1 MFIPC
6 FYKKR
11 TQGRYCNIPETPDS
25 GTVTNTSYLRG
36 KYCSITDISIAQ
48 YFTDV
53 IKENKKVININWE
66 IIESDYPDDLER
78 ISI

>member
-1 MFIPC
+1 MLIPHFC
-6 FYKKR
+6 KKR

-25 GTVTNTSYLRG
+25 GTVTSISYIRG
-36 KYCSITDISIAQ
+36 KYWSIIDISIAQ

-66 IIESDYPDDLER
+66 IIESD
-78 ISI
+78 